1 MGRKKEESENK
12 NCKNLL
18 RCFTRISGRSLSLA
32 LLACLFVPL
41 REREGHGSLPT
52 LRLNQRGGCCCCY
65 CCCCCCEPL
74 RENPLS
80 TPPRLALPASRV
92 VSFLALQPHNFFSAS
107 HTPQA
112 AAQGTLIASAI
123 SLVFPPLLQPQPE
136 ASPAASTA
144 GSVAE
149 NPPAASVIRGGKRPS
164 RSSSGCSLRGGRA
177 TASPPPCTGRPL
189 AEP

>member
-1 MGRKKEESENK
+1 MPPEVSSLHTHHITPHIQSRMRLYSGLWGPRGCPPVAHQLPKPSEHSSSARVASIQSRPFE
-12 NCKNLL
+12 
-18 RCFTRISGRSLSLA
+18 RCS
-32 LLACLFVPL
+32 
-41 REREGHGSLPT
+41 
-52 LRLNQRGGCCCCY
+52 
-65 CCCCCCEPL
+65 
-74 RENPLS
+74 S
-80 TPPRLALPASRV
+80 TT
-92 VSFLALQPHNFFSAS
+92 FFSTS

-144 GSVAE
+144 GRVAE

-164 RSSSGCSLRGGRA
+164 RSSSGCSRHGGQA
-177 TASPPPCTGRPL
+177 IASLPPCTGRPL